1 MMARN
6 VRLHHLVATA
16 AAAAAMV
23 AGSAVALTSPAL
35 AAPPGQHRVTG
46 RDNPYAPAHGHPYR
60 HGAVPTQ
67 ETNTKMKAWQHANL
81 AATGPQ
87 TLSYGGGVDGIG
99 VTSGKP
105 KVYLVFWG
113 SQWGTS
119 STDGNGN
126 LAFST
131 DTVGGAGKLQQMFK
145 GLGTGNELWSGVMTQ
160 YCDGAGVPTGATSC
174 AASASHVGYPT
185 GGALAGVWYDN
196 ASAEPTAASPAQIAS
211 EAVRASG
218 HFGNTTAASNRYAQY
233 VILSPKGLNPD
244 HYRTGGFCAW
254 HDWNGDVGVASPNG
268 DIAFTNMPYVMDAG
282 AGCGVNFIN
291 GGTAGATDGYTIVEG
306 HEYSETITD
315 QNPAGGWTNHGT
327 GTFAGQENAD
337 ECAWIAPG
345 VAGGAGNVSM
355 ATGSFAEQ
363 STWSNDTND
372 CALSHPI
379 VAGSTGNTVTVTKPG
394 TQTGSVGTVKLLQIH
409 ASDSTS
415 GQTLTYSATGLP
427 VGLSISASTGLVSG
441 TPTTGGYF
449 HPTVTAIDSTG
460 AHGSAAFT
468 WLISGGA
475 GCTGQLLGNAGFE
488 TGTPTPWLTTA
499 GVLDSSSAEP
509 ARTGRWKAWLD
520 GRGVRTTESLSQ
532 SVSIHSHCVATLK
545 FYLHIDT
552 GEPTTTTAFDTLKVK
567 AGTTVLKTYSNLN
580 KNTGYALRSL
590 DVSKFAGQ
598 ALTFTFT
605 GTEDS
610 SLQTSFVI
618 DDTALTLSSRS

>member
-1 MMARN
+1 MMTRKA
-6 VRLHHLVATA
+6 RLHHLLAVATA
-16 AAAAAMV
+16 VAAMAAAS
-23 AGSAVALTSPAL
+23 AGSSPAL
-35 AAPPGQHRVTG
+35 ASSQVRDHVSG
-46 RDNPYAPAHGHPYR
+46 RDDPYAPSYGHSYR
-60 HGAVPTQ
+60 HGAVPTR

-113 SQWGTS
+113 SQWGS
-119 STDGNGN
+119 SNTDGNGN

-131 DTVGGAGKLQQMFK
+131 DTVGGAGKIQQMFK
-145 GLGTGNELWSGVMTQ
+145 GLGTGSELWSGVMTQ
-160 YCDGAGVPTGATSC
+160 YCDGAGVAAGDTTC
-174 AASASHVGYPT
+174 AASAAHVGYPT
-185 GGALAGVWYDN
+185 GGALAGVWYDDG
-196 ASAEPTAASPAQIAS
+196 SAEPTAASPAQLAS

-254 HDWNGDVGVASPNG
+254 HDWNGDLGVASSNG

-282 AGCGVNFIN
+282 ASCGANFVN
-291 GGTAGATDGYTIVEG
+291 GGAGGATDGYTMVEG

-337 ECAWIAPG
+337 ECAWLSPG

-363 STWSNDTND
+363 STWSNDTNN

-379 VAGSTGNTVTVTKPG
+379 VGGDTGNSVTVTRPG
-394 TQTGSVGTVKLLQIH
+394 TQTARVGTAKTLQVN
-409 ASDSTS
+409 ASDSAS

-427 VGLSISASTGLVSG
+427 NGLTISSSTGLVSG

-449 HPTVTAIDSTG
+449 HPTVTATDTTG
-460 AHGSAAFT
+460 AHGSATFT

-475 GCTGQLLGNAGFE
+475 GCTGQLFGNRGFE
-488 TGTPTPWLTTA
+488 TGTAAPWAASA
-499 GVLDSSSAEP
+499 GVIDSSSAEP
-509 ARTGRWKAWLD
+509 ARTGTWKAWLD
-520 GRGVRTTESLSQ
+520 GRGVATTETLAQ
-532 SVSIHSHCVATLK
+532 PVSIHSHCVVTLR

-552 GEPTTTTAFDTLKVK
+552 AEPTTTTAFDTLKVK
-567 AGTTVLKTYSNLN
+567 AGATVLKTYSNLN
-580 KNTGYALRSL
+580 RNTGYALRTL
-590 DVSKFAGQ
+590 DVSRFAGQ
-598 ALTFTFT
+598 TLTFTFA
-605 GTEDS
+605 GTEDA

-618 DDTALTLSSRS
+618 DDTALTLS